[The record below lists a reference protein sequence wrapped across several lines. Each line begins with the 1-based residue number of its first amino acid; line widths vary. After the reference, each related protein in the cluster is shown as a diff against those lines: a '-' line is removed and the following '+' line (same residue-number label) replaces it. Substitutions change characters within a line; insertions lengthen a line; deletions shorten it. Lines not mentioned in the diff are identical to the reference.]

1 MRRKAC
7 ERGKILESLQAVD
20 KQHITDSQENS
31 YTRRNEL
38 VQTVKFLVD
47 SVSEDDLKDSEIIKT
62 YSLRLGQRRELEGL
76 KLKEIGEI
84 MGISHTFIEKQEN
97 SKKPLQS
104 IDRYYLEAFSLLYH
118 VSPQY
123 LLGKADDPGDY
134 GKYTP
139 YPIEPIA
146 EFEPALIYKTHL
158 IIRNLYQDATEL
170 NQRLLIDFLK
180 ICDAKYYWR
189 NAIKSSIFSVPIV
202 ANLMQATIATAEPDD
217 SIWQDFLCTHTDI
230 RLTIGTCFDIF
241 CSLGFRDPK
250 MFDLFLCLT
259 LESNNVAEFVCHW
272 LENGGF
278 LEKPRSFRKNIQI
291 EKVAIYGGVTVSV
304 PNPNLISEDLDDLD
318 RVQYARSI
326 KMGRLNYYPQINV
339 DKQL

>member
-1 MRRKAC
+1 M
-7 ERGKILESLQAVD
+7 LQAVD
-20 KQHITDSQENS
+20 DQYIIDKQENS
-31 YTRRNEL
+31 YTRRKGL
-38 VQTVKFLVD
+38 IKAIKFLVD
-47 SVSEDDLKDSEIIKT
+47 SVSEEDLSNPDIVHT
-62 YSLRLGQRRELEGL
+62 YSLKLGQRRGLEHL
-76 KLKEIGEI
+76 SVEEVGEI
-84 MGISHTFIEKQEN
+84 LGVSHTFVEKQEN
-97 SKKPLQS
+97 LRNPLQS

-170 NQRLLIDFLK
+170 NQRLLIDFLR

-189 NAIKSSIFSVPIV
+189 NAIKRSIFSVPIV
-202 ANLMQATIATAEPDD
+202 ANLMQATIAPAEPDD
-217 SIWQDFLCTHTDI
+217 SIWQDFLCKHTGI

-250 MFDLFLCLT
+250 MFDLFLRLT
-259 LESNNVAEFVCHW
+259 LENNNVAEFVCHW

-304 PNPNLISEDLDDLD
+304 PNPNLISEDLDDLE
-318 RVQYARSI
+318 RAQYARSI
-326 KMGRLNYYPQINV
+326 EMGRLNYYPQINA
-339 DKQL
+339 DKLK